1 MLFEIANIAVKCS
14 RSIFLKAIIQTVLE
28 RNFLRFS
35 NFCAEYKIL
44 NTSTDQGTLEDTK
57 Y

>member
-1 MLFEIANIAVKCS
+1 MLFKIANIAVKSS
-14 RSIFLKAIIQTVLE
+14 RSIFLKVIIQTVLE